1 MQVNITFF
9 NHPANLPQLN
19 KRYEIISSESER
31 PLSVTNGSKQAK
43 NSMHYPG
50 SCIISLLKKIESD

>member
-1 MQVNITFF
+1 MQVSITFF
-9 NHPANLPQLN
+9 NHPTNLPQLN

-31 PLSVTNGSKQAK
+31 HLSVTK